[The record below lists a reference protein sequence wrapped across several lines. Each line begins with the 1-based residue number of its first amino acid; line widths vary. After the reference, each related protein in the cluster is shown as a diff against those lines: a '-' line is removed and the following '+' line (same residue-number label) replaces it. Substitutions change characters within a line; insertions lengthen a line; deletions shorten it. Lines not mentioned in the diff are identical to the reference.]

1 MNKSKNSN
9 QIREPIGT
17 KVFNAFSHLW
27 MVVLCVITFA
37 PFWMV
42 VVASFSSESSIVKY
56 GYQLWPKDFSLE
68 AFEYLFGRGSTL
80 IDSYIVTIVVTLI
93 GTALAVT
100 ITTMF
105 AYAISRP
112 YLKYRNVLSFI
123 AYFTML
129 FSGGLVPWYITV
141 VNLGLKNTIW
151 AMILPMCFSVWNM
164 FLMRNT
170 FAGLP
175 GELVEAAKIDGAGD
189 LRIFWSIMLPTAKAG
204 VATITLFYLIGYWN
218 DWWHAMNFVDERSLY
233 PLQYL
238 LRQVMSNAKYA
249 SEMGAIMTNTA
260 VPTDAVQMATC
271 LLSIGPI
278 MLAYPFLQ
286 KYFVKGITVG
296 AIKG

>member
-1 MNKSKNSN
+1 MTN
-9 QIREPIGT
+9 IWLI
-17 KVFNAFSHLW
+17 FLCAF
-27 MVVLCVITFA
+27 TFI
-37 PFWMV
+37 PFWLV
-42 VVASFSSESSIVKY
+42 ISAAFSSEKAIVKY
-56 GYQLWPKDFSLE
+56 GFSLWPKEFSLE
-68 AFEYLFGRGSTL
+68 AFEYLFGRGGTL
-80 IDSYIVTIVVTLI
+80 VDAYIVTITVTVI
-93 GTALAVT
+93 GTVLAVA

-112 YLKYRNVLSFI
+112 YLKYRNFFSFV

-151 AMILPMCFSVWNM
+151 AMILPMSFSTWNM

-175 GELVEAAKIDGAGD
+175 GELVESAKIDGAGEF
-189 LRIFWSIMLPTAKAG
+189 RTFWSIMLPIAKPG
-204 VATITLFYLIGYWN
+204 VATITLFYMLSFWN
-218 DWWHAMNFVDERSLY
+218 DWWMAMNFIDERKLY

-238 LRQVMSNAKYA
+238 LRQIMSNVKYA
-249 SEMGAIMTNTA
+249 SEMGAIITNTA
-260 VPTDAVQMATC
+260 IPTDAVQMATC
-271 LLSIGPI
+271 LMTIGPI